1 MTFFKTKDLVVRN
14 ISKKKK
20 KNILRPN
27 NGESCS
33 GKLTDR
39 HKHSDA
45 NMTKN

>member
-14 ISKKKK
+14 ISKKN
-20 KNILRPN
+20 NILRPN

-33 GKLTDR
+33 GKHTDR